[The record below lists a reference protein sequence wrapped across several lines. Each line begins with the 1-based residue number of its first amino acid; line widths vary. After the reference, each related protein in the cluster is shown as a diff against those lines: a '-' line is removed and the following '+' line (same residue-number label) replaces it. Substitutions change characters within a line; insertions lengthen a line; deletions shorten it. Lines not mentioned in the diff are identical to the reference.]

1 MRRGGGLFFPQ
12 ISSAAGELGWSS
24 DSSTASSPAPSTLS
38 SSCMSSPWGG
48 GSGRWWAS
56 PAPAASSG
64 LHQMVRDNY
73 TQGLIRAFG
82 RRRHD
87 EALLHKWFSQ
97 LDVEW
102 VLLLHAGQRDLDS
115 SSVEDLM
122 ALMERWMRA
131 LLIMVQV
138 LSMTLL
144 ELRDRRSS
152 SSLAGTDDDDA
163 FLLRTKGSAGNR
175 SPAPELPDFVC
186 VQEVVQFAEAS
197 ILRMLAFV
205 DAITLAALNDDH
217 RRRHREPEML
227 PGMLYLYD
235 CFSDASP
242 TVLAFFKEASDVLAF
257 GSGSGSGKNEARPGP
272 AFDDAING
280 IFSRKRTKLSDAI
293 WGMMEKV
300 RASFLMDTFWQ
311 VSPDAADDASGVHET
326 TVLMMNYIALVW
338 CNGDV
343 LKFILQDHHFRLF
356 ISDTEGFNAVVN
368 LITDMISCLRS
379 KLEEASLLISDPG
392 LRCIFL
398 LNNWQLVL
406 RRVESMDL
414 PSSALIETSMTQR
427 YIDTYLHVSWSPL
440 LSCLFIENPSIS
452 LGKTRDGKPFGFRR
466 YLSLDRFESE
476 FQRTYTNHK
485 FWKVP
490 NPDLR
495 QRLRQAIV
503 QKVVTHYSMYLE
515 ERAARGMH
523 NQPPK
528 STPEQLKELL
538 DELFEG

>member
-1 MRRGGGLFFPQ
+1 
-12 ISSAAGELGWSS
+12 
-24 DSSTASSPAPSTLS
+24 
-38 SSCMSSPWGG
+38 
-48 GSGRWWAS
+48 
-56 PAPAASSG
+56 
-64 LHQMVRDNY
+64 MVRDNY

-242 TVLAFFKEASDVLAF
+242 TVLAFFKEASDVL
-257 GSGSGSGKNEARPGP
+257 
-272 AFDDAING
+272 
-280 IFSRKRTKLSDAI
+280 
-293 WGMMEKV
+293 
-300 RASFLMDTFWQ
+300 
-311 VSPDAADDASGVHET
+311 
-326 TVLMMNYIALVW
+326 
-338 CNGDV
+338 
-343 LKFILQDHHFRLF
+343 
-356 ISDTEGFNAVVN
+356 
-368 LITDMISCLRS
+368 
-379 KLEEASLLISDPG
+379 
-392 LRCIFL
+392 
-398 LNNWQLVL
+398 
-406 RRVESMDL
+406 
-414 PSSALIETSMTQR
+414 
-427 YIDTYLHVSWSPL
+427 
-440 LSCLFIENPSIS
+440 
-452 LGKTRDGKPFGFRR
+452 
-466 YLSLDRFESE
+466 
-476 FQRTYTNHK
+476 
-485 FWKVP
+485 
-490 NPDLR
+490 
-495 QRLRQAIV
+495 RLR
-503 QKVVTHYSMYLE
+503 LRE
-515 ERAARGMH
+515 E
-523 NQPPK
+523 
-528 STPEQLKELL
+528 
-538 DELFEG
+538 

>member
-1 MRRGGGLFFPQ
+1 MEALASFMDLEGRPHQHRWSMRRGGGLFFPQ

-48 GSGRWWAS
+48 GSGRWSAS

-242 TVLAFFKEASDVLAF
+242 TRHPMS
-257 GSGSGSGKNEARPGP
+257 SGSGSGKNEARPGP

-280 IFSRKRTKLSDAI
+280 IFSRKRSKLSDAI
-293 WGMMEKV
+293 WGMMEKSH
-300 RASFLMDTFWQ
+300 RTQ
-311 VSPDAADDASGVHET
+311 
-326 TVLMMNYIALVW
+326 LMMNYIALVW

-427 YIDTYLHVSWSPL
+427 Y
-440 LSCLFIENPSIS
+440 
-452 LGKTRDGKPFGFRR
+452 
-466 YLSLDRFESE
+466 LSLDRFESE